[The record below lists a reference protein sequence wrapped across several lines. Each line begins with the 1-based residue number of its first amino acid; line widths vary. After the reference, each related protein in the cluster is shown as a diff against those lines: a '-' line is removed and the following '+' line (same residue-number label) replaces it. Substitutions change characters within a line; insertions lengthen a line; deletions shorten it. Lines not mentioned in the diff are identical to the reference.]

1 MGHKS
6 LYCCHVM
13 SLKALKT
20 KESGRGYQC
29 AQHHISTALVQKKTL
44 YCSQKAKGTYYANPL
59 WCDRTAKPRVSPI
72 YSQFKA
78 LKSLRTSISCNRKKN
93 TYSNLNEDKVLYNQ
107 HDLILRLLILS
118 EMQTK
123 ANLGLGFMIYFQSK
137 LSLFS
142 QSALSHTADCQFHQQ
157 ATNCLSKQKRNKSLI
172 RQLQQKTAGKTP
184 NMQTVCILVVVNMY
198 SSSEQEVAT
207 SELSLK

>member
-1 MGHKS
+1 
-6 LYCCHVM
+6 
-13 SLKALKT
+13 
-20 KESGRGYQC
+20 
-29 AQHHISTALVQKKTL
+29 
-44 YCSQKAKGTYYANPL
+44 
-59 WCDRTAKPRVSPI
+59 
-72 YSQFKA
+72 
-78 LKSLRTSISCNRKKN
+78 
-93 TYSNLNEDKVLYNQ
+93 
-107 HDLILRLLILS
+107 
-118 EMQTK
+118 
-123 ANLGLGFMIYFQSK
+123 MIYFQSK